1 VSRAMADAGPTD
13 PDRNPATGTASGTGR
28 PSSSPGPVG
37 PSNGGWR
44 HRSGRLVQAVRARI
58 TRPANVRPYLIGELL
73 VVLFLLKLYDIVREH
88 AEVRAGDALR
98 SGQNL
103 FHFERWLH
111 IDIEPSI
118 NHWTVAHR
126 AANYA
131 ASYWYQYAHITIS
144 MLVLGWCWYR
154 RPWAYRRFRNALV
167 LINLVGLTVF
177 LLFPVAP
184 PRLLPHGGFIDADK
198 LVGFG
203 SNNVGPVTA
212 DAYGAFPS
220 LHIAWATWVVAVT
233 YTLVRS
239 NRLARAWVVYPFITT
254 LAIVATG
261 NHFVLDAIAGA
272 LLSLAALRLVGH
284 RWERVADSGRT
295 ASTERNDKMTNRH
308 ETTPPKLKPD
318 EMTQPE

>member
-1 VSRAMADAGPTD
+1 M
-13 PDRNPATGTASGTGR
+13 
-28 PSSSPGPVG
+28 
-37 PSNGGWR
+37 
-44 HRSGRLVQAVRARI
+44 RARI
-58 TRPANVRPYLIGELL
+58 TRPPNVRPYLVGELL
-73 VVLFLLKLYDIVREH
+73 VVLFLLKLYDLVREH
-88 AEVRAGDALR
+88 ADLRAGDALR
-98 SGQNL
+98 SGQDL
-103 FHFERWLH
+103 FNFEKWLH
-111 IDIEPSI
+111 IDLEPSF

-131 ASYWYQYAHITIS
+131 ASYWYQYAHISIS
-144 MLVLGWCWYR
+144 MLVLAWCWYW

-167 LINLVGLTVF
+167 VINLVGLTVF
-177 LLFPVAP
+177 LIFPVAP
-184 PRLLPHGGFIDADK
+184 PRLLPHGGFVDADK

-239 NRLARAWVVYPFITT
+239 DRLARAWVVYPFITT

-261 NHFVLDAIAGA
+261 NHFVLDAVAGA
-272 LLSLAALRLVGH
+272 ILSLAALRLVGH
-284 RWERVADSGRT
+284 RWVRTGDSGRT
-295 ASTERNDKMTNRH
+295 ENPRQ
-308 ETTPPKLKPD
+308 TTRLTLTHKLKPD

>member
-13 PDRNPATGTASGTGR
+13 PDGEPGSATGTGAGR
-28 PSSSPGPVG
+28 ATPGPAGPSS
-37 PSNGGWR
+37 GGWR
-44 HRSGRLVQAVRARI
+44 QRSGHLVQVVRSRI
-58 TRPANVRPYLIGELL
+58 TRPPNVRPYLVGELL

-98 SGQNL
+98 SGADL
-103 FHFERWLH
+103 FRFEKWLH
-111 IDIEPSI
+111 IDIEPSV

-131 ASYWYQYAHITIS
+131 ASYWYQYAHISIS
-144 MLVLGWCWYR
+144 MLVLGWCWYW

-167 LINLVGLTVF
+167 VINLVGLTVF
-177 LLFPVAP
+177 LLYPVAP
-184 PRLLPHGGFIDADK
+184 PRLLPHSGFIDADK

-239 NRLARAWVVYPFITT
+239 DRLARAWVVYPFITT

-272 LLSLAALRLVGH
+272 ILSLAALRVVGH
-284 RWERVADSGRT
+284 RWDRVGNAGRTVSIGRT
-295 ASTERNDKMTNRH
+295 ATTENTHEMTH
-308 ETTPPKLKPD
+308 PKLKPD